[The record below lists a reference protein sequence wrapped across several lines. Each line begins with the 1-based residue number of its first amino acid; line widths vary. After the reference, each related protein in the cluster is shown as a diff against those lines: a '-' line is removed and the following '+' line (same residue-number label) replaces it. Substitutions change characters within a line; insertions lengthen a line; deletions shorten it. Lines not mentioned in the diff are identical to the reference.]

1 MARDSKSDEF
11 AKSERGLAERL
22 GLGQGVEFAARL
34 EMSMD
39 AALTFLV
46 ENDGRDQ
53 WSLPHEITIE
63 DRALRVV
70 IEWRFWGDEYWPY
83 DDGALAGEECPCYAR
98 FDVIPLGPGACDV
111 RAQWVKPTS
120 DPFYPLFERDMRRLW
135 ELGGREWAEEREA
148 PTETDSE
155 GLRQPGLPAGLRI
168 PKGATCRRRWAKIYD
183 LVKPQLMQ
191 GATIEAVTE
200 WLERAHREHRRA
212 DTGIQEDLAVSPRT
226 MQDVVKWGDAG
237 KPDPPET

>member
-63 DRALRVV
+63 DHELRVV

-135 ELGGREWAEEREA
+135 ELGGKEWPGKENPSSGSTPATSRG
-148 PTETDSE
+148 PTPETDSE
-155 GLRQPGLPAGLRI
+155 GLTKPKMPEHPKEDSEEDSPERRDRWLRYYQECRDAGIQYTLKDLAEALNLSEGHIKRLRREW
-168 PKGATCRRRWAKIYD
+168 KRR
-183 LVKPQLMQ
+183 
-191 GATIEAVTE
+191 
-200 WLERAHREHRRA
+200 HRED
-212 DTGIQEDLAVSPRT
+212 DT
-226 MQDVVKWGDAG
+226 K
-237 KPDPPET
+237 

>member
-1 MARDSKSDEF
+1 MARDSNSDEF

-63 DRALRVV
+63 DHELRVV

-135 ELGGREWAEEREA
+135 ELGGKEWPGKNPSSGSTPATSRG
-148 PTETDSE
+148 PTPETDSE
-155 GLRQPGLPAGLRI
+155 GLTKPKMPEHPKEDSEEDSPERRDRWLRYYQECRDAGIQYTLKDLAEALNLSEGHIKRLRREW
-168 PKGATCRRRWAKIYD
+168 KRR
-183 LVKPQLMQ
+183 
-191 GATIEAVTE
+191 
-200 WLERAHREHRRA
+200 HRED
-212 DTGIQEDLAVSPRT
+212 DT
-226 MQDVVKWGDAG
+226 K
-237 KPDPPET
+237 